1 MKPQKLSI
9 LEKIG
14 YGSGDAA
21 VNVVISSMFL
31 IINYFYTDIFGLRP
45 QDIALM
51 FFLVRGIDAI
61 SDPLMGIITDKY
73 KSEKWGRF
81 RPYFLFLSI
90 PFGIS
95 VFLTFTTPD
104 FDYAGKLI
112 YAYATYILVTLMFTS
127 VTIPYIS
134 LIGVITGDPK
144 ERLSASGYRL
154 FFAKVAA
161 FGVSILVPIMA
172 KSLGGDNI
180 ARGYQLAMGIMALG
194 GTLLFLFCFVTTKE
208 RIEHIVETT
217 PYLQQLK
224 YLVKNGQ
231 WMLLLGSCLSG
242 TTGYVIRASVAIY
255 YAKYYLGGDE
265 VVQSTF
271 MGFGVLAAI
280 LAMPVSTM
288 ITKRFCKVK
297 LFWGSQFLVA
307 VISAMMFFVVK
318 PIESSSVIFD
328 LHWSFPFISISA
340 EPFALLL
347 PAYLLYF
354 ILSFVVDLHAPVF
367 WTAIAEAVDYGQ
379 AKTGVRVSGLAF
391 GGISFAQKL
400 GMGVAAVVV
409 NWLFVGFNYVVPTQE
424 VPNPTQTETALL
436 GISLMLTMIPA
447 IFHIINGLLIYRY
460 KITDEYYETIKAKIH
475 I

>member
-1 MKPQKLSI
+1 MKSKNLSI

-31 IINYFYTDIFGLRP
+31 IINYFYTDIFGIKP
-45 QDIALM
+45 KDVALM
-51 FFLVRGIDAI
+51 FLLVRLIDAV

-81 RPYFLFLSI
+81 RPYFLYLSI

-104 FDYAGKLI
+104 FDYAGKLV
-112 YAYATYILVTLMFTS
+112 YAYCTYILVTLMFTS

-134 LIGVITGDPK
+134 LIGVLTGDPK

-172 KSLGGDNI
+172 KSFGGDNI
-180 ARGYQLAMGIMALG
+180 ARGYQLAMGVMALG
-194 GTLLFLFCFVTTKE
+194 GTLLFLFCFFTTRE
-208 RIEHIVETT
+208 RIEHVVEKT

-224 YLVKNGQ
+224 YLFKNGQ

-265 VVQSTF
+265 IVQSTF
-271 MGFGVLAAI
+271 MGTGVAAAI
-280 LAMPVSTM
+280 LAMPASTL

-297 LFWGSQFLVA
+297 LFWTSQFA
-307 VISAMMFFVVK
+307 VGIISVLMFMLVK
-318 PIESSSVIFD
+318 PHPDSMM
-328 LHWSFPFISISA
+328 L
-340 EPFALLL
+340 
-347 PAYLLYF
+347 AYVMYF

-391 GGISFAQKL
+391 GGISFAQKA

-409 NWLFVGFNYVVPTQE
+409 NWMLDGFNYVAPTKE
-424 VPNPTQTETALL
+424 IVNPVQSETALM
-436 GISLMLTMIPA
+436 GITLMLTLIPA
-447 IFHIINGLLIYRY
+447 VFHIINGMLIMRY
-460 KITDEYYETIKAKIH
+460 KITDKYYETIKAKIH